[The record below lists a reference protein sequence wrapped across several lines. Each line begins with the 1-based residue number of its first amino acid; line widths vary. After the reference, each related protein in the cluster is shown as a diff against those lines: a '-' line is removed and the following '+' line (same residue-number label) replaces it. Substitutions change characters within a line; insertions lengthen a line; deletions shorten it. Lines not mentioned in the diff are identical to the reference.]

1 MLQGCARTSSIK
13 VCDFSLIV
21 LRHSPWNCKGAYLLA
36 IFTGIDGMTGTAG
49 RVVITLVVVVVCT
62 VNGGVEKV
70 LGEVDDEQGEV
81 GVERN
86 RTLSGV
92 GKQLG

>member
-1 MLQGCARTSSIK
+1 
-13 VCDFSLIV
+13 
-21 LRHSPWNCKGAYLLA
+21 
-36 IFTGIDGMTGTAG
+36 MTGTT
-49 RVVITLVVVVVCT
+49 VITMVVVVVCV

-70 LGEVDDEQGEV
+70 LGEVDDKKGEV

-86 RTLSGV
+86 KTLTGV